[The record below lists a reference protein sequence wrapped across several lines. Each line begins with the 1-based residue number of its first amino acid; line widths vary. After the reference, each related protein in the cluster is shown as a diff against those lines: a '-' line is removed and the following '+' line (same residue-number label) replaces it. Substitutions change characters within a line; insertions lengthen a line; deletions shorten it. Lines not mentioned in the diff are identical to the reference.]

1 LLSIIGDVLQIK
13 KFHWKN
19 SNPVSFTTEIKWKKY
34 IIPPKKPLLFKRGT
48 SKTKQGTLMIS
59 YSEYLRVAEG
69 AARIAGQYQK
79 SRFASTLNIEM
90 KGDKNLVTEV
100 DKESERLI
108 VEHLLSRFPDHDII
122 AEEEDYLQSGSPYR
136 WIIDPLDG
144 TTNYAHGYPWFCTSI
159 GLEREGEVVAGAIYN
174 PVYDELFTATKGGGA
189 YMKGNRLSV
198 STRSPLGNALLGTG
212 FPYDCATDPANNFA
226 SFIAFQKSARGIRR
240 AGAAAL
246 DLAYVAAGR
255 LDGFWELKLKAW
267 DVAAGILMVREA
279 GGMVTTFDGS
289 AYDIFND
296 KIVASNGLIHD
307 EMINMLT
314 SVAYVESIRS
324 QVGD

>member
-1 LLSIIGDVLQIK
+1 M
-13 KFHWKN
+13 
-19 SNPVSFTTEIKWKKY
+19 
-34 IIPPKKPLLFKRGT
+34 IP
-48 SKTKQGTLMIS
+48 
-59 YSEYLRVAEG
+59 YSEYLRVAED
-69 AARIAGQYQK
+69 AAQIAGQYQK

-108 VEHLLSRFPDHDII
+108 VEHLLSCFPDHDII
-122 AEEEDYLQSGSPYR
+122 AEEWDYRQSGSPCR

-144 TTNYAHGYPWFCTSI
+144 TTNYAHGYPWFCVSI
-159 GLEREGEVVAGAIYN
+159 GLEREGELVAGVIYN

-189 YMKGNRLSV
+189 YMNGNCLSV
-198 STRSPLGNALLGTG
+198 STRTPLNNSLLGTG
-212 FPYDCATDPANNFA
+212 FPYDCATDPDNNFA

-255 LDGFWELKLKAW
+255 LDGFWELKLRAW
-267 DVAAGILMVREA
+267 DVAAGVLIVREA

-289 AYDIFND
+289 AYDVFND

-307 EMINMLT
+307 EMINMLR
-314 SVAYVESIRS
+314 SVSP
-324 QVGD
+324 GTPD